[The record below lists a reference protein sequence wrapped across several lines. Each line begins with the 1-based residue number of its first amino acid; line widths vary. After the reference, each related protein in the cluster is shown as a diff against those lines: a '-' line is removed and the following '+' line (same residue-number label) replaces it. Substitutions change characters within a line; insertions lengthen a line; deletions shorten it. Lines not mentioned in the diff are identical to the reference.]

1 MTALSIQ
8 PPFPIFTD
16 TDGSPLENGYIWLGT
31 ANQDPQANPIT
42 AYWDAALTIT
52 AAQPIRTSGGYPARS
67 GTPARLYVASDYSI
81 RVQNKNGSQVYSAP
95 DGASD
100 RFSAAQISFLQAG
113 SGAVVRTAQSKM
125 RDVVSVKDFGAV
137 GDGVADD
144 TVAIQAAITYAVASR
159 QQLPGMVVG
168 FSAPE
173 IHFTEGAKYLV
184 TGNISVGAGIK
195 LFGNK
200 SIITSGTYPYPQV
213 NPLFINV
220 APDCIIDGFVTF
232 GFTDIIKIATANL
245 DAAVIEVKNCEIQE
259 WSGYAI
265 YVDNNSASTLLKIH
279 DNKFYAR
286 AASAWIV
293 KNECDVCLF
302 DDNWVEGPC
311 DTFFWN
317 TKQLYIRGM
326 LGVPTASTPGS
337 RWIYNEGTQLTCRDS
352 RFGGEPGAR
361 TIVDQITGP
370 GGINATKLV
379 VENCEVWS
387 TGFPLVRFS
396 DIPDVFAF
404 TRNYGFNGSY
414 PFQFNAI
421 PSATRNAL
429 GSRNTWT
436 VGENEQVEIG
446 GLRSSGD
453 DVTANNKAAM
463 IENVRAAL
471 GTETFTASNVV
482 RNILYTEIG
491 FGNTGSI
498 TTGMS
503 SSTTVDVFGAT
514 VQTINGIN
522 GTAQFNTNWTTL
534 LAGLPA
540 GSYTMLVNIAVNT
553 GASVLLTLNAGN
565 NVRTENLTIGKYTL
579 AVPFY
584 FDGTNATVC
593 GYAVKNICLGT
604 QIAHGGLRVIAGTV
618 DGYKKWN
625 TECLGTAAPVSGYWR
640 LGDRVIN
647 SAPTVGQPKAWVC
660 TVAGTPGTW
669 VSEGNL

>member
-52 AAQPIRTSGGYPARS
+52 AAQPIRTSGGYPSRS

-81 RVQNKNGSQVYSAP
+81 RVQNKNGSRRCTRRPRRLRPTVAVHHQCQRRCVRP
-95 DGASD
+95 RGC
-100 RFSAAQISFLQAG
+100 
-113 SGAVVRTAQSKM
+113 GAVPTTVQAKLRET
-125 RDVVSVKDFGAV
+125 VSVKDFGAV
-137 GDGVADD
+137 GDGVTDD
-144 TVAIQAAITYAVASR
+144 TAAIQAAIDYAVASR
-159 QQLPGMVVG
+159 QSLPGMVFG
-168 FSAPE
+168 YSAPE
-173 IHFTEGAKYLV
+173 VRFTEGAKYLV
-184 TGNISVGAGIK
+184 TGNISVGTGIK

-200 SIITSGTYPYPQV
+200 AIVTSGTYPYPQT
-213 NPLFINV
+213 NPLFIDV
-220 APDCIIDGFVTF
+220 GPDCIIDGLVTF
-232 GFTDIIKIATANL
+232 GFTDIVKIATANL

-352 RFGGEPGAR
+352 RFGGESGAR

-453 DVTANNKAAM
+453 DVTANNK
-463 IENVRAAL
+463 
-471 GTETFTASNVV
+471 
-482 RNILYTEIG
+482 
-491 FGNTGSI
+491 
-498 TTGMS
+498 
-503 SSTTVDVFGAT
+503 
-514 VQTINGIN
+514 
-522 GTAQFNTNWTTL
+522 
-534 LAGLPA
+534 
-540 GSYTMLVNIAVNT
+540 
-553 GASVLLTLNAGN
+553 
-565 NVRTENLTIGKYTL
+565 
-579 AVPFY
+579 
-584 FDGTNATVC
+584 VC
-593 GYAVKNICLGT
+593 
-604 QIAHGGLRVIAGTV
+604 
-618 DGYKKWN
+618 D
-625 TECLGTAAPVSGYWR
+625 
-640 LGDRVIN
+640 D
-647 SAPTVGQPKAWVC
+647 
-660 TVAGTPGTW
+660 
-669 VSEGNL
+669 

>member
-16 TDGSPLENGYIWLGT
+16 TDGSPLENGYVWLGT
-31 ANQDPQANPIT
+31 ANLDPQANPIT

-52 AAQPIRTSGGYPARS
+52 AAQPIRTSGGYPSRS

-81 RVQNKNGSQVYSAP
+81 RVQNKNGSQIYSAP
-95 DGASD
+95 DGATD

-200 SIITSGTYPYPQV
+200 AIITSGVFPYPAV
-213 NPLFINV
+213 NPLFIDVNT
-220 APDCIIDGFVTF
+220 DCIIDGFVTF
-232 GFTDIIKIATANL
+232 GFTDIVKIATANV
-245 DAAVIEVKNCEIQE
+245 DTAVIEVKNCEIQE
-259 WSGYAI
+259 WSGIAI
-265 YVDNNSASTLLKIH
+265 HVDNNSASTLLKIH

-286 AASAWIV
+286 TASSFV
-293 KNECDVCLF
+293 LKNQCDVCLF
-302 DDNWVEGPC
+302 DDNWVQGPC

-317 TKQLYIRGM
+317 FKQLFVRGM
-326 LGVPTASTPGS
+326 LGVPTASTPSS
-337 RWIYNEGTQLTCRDS
+337 RWILNEGTQLTCRDN
-352 RFGGEPGAR
+352 RFGGEFGAR
-361 TIVDQITGP
+361 TIVDQATGP
-370 GGINATKLV
+370 GGTNATKLV
-379 VENCEVWS
+379 VENCEVYA
-387 TGFPLVRFS
+387 TGFPVVRFS

-404 TRNYGFNGSY
+404 TRNYGFTGSN

-421 PSATRNAL
+421 PSATKNAM
-429 GSRNTWT
+429 GSRNSW
-436 VGENEQVEIG
+436 VVSENEQSTLG
-446 GLRSSGD
+446 GLRSSTE
-453 DVTANNKAAM
+453 DVTANNKSVM
-463 IENVRAAL
+463 IQNVRASL
-471 GTETFTASNVV
+471 GTETFVTADLV

-498 TTGMS
+498 SAGMTT
-503 SSTTVDVFGAT
+503 STAVDFFGAT
-514 VQTINGIN
+514 VQTVNGID
-522 GTAQFNTNWTTL
+522 GTSQFNTNWTTL
-534 LAGLPA
+534 LSGLPA
-540 GSYTMLVNIAVNT
+540 GSYTMLLNVAVNS
-553 GASVLLTLNAGN
+553 GASIKMGMIAGN
-565 NVRTENLTIGKYTL
+565 NVRIENLTLGKYTL
-579 AVPFY
+579 ALPFY
-584 FDGTNATVC
+584 FDGTNATGC
-593 GYAVKNICLGT
+593 GYFVNNICAGT
-604 QIAHGGLRVIAGTV
+604 QFAHGGLRIVSGTV
-618 DGYKKWN
+618 DAYKKWN
-625 TECLGTAAPVSGYWR
+625 TECFGTAAPVAGYFR
-640 LGDRVIN
+640 LGDRIMQQT
-647 SAPTVGQPKAWVC
+647 PTVGQPKGFVC